1 MAMAQQTR
9 NQATTYSEQ
18 QVEQSPEFHRLVS
31 KNLTGVEY
39 TPFGQEK
46 PIKLDFYQ
54 IKRLVSA
61 RTKSGA
67 VADDDE
73 IWRFMKRCEALRA
86 NPYTNDIYLIGYDS
100 KDGPKFSAVTS
111 ISYMLKRAEV
121 NPNFRGIVS
130 GVIVADASG
139 KLTEREGDFVANGE
153 NLAGAWCKVYRGDRD
168 HPFYNCIRRDVYAK
182 SSPLWQ
188 AMEAHMVVKCCRADV
203 LRTAFPSELSGM
215 YADEEFQM
223 LLHTPKATPNEKK
236 EARQTLAD
244 LMQKPL
250 AATVSEPEQQP
261 EPPAT
266 WNEAEFNAALEAA
279 KTADEVLAVGDK
291 YEPLAGAEAG
301 KVAFACNQKLEA
313 MKGVRDG

>member
-1 MAMAQQTR
+1 MATAQQPR
-9 NQATTYSEQ
+9 NQATTYSEH
-18 QVEQSPEFHRLVS
+18 QVEDSPEFHRLVS

-121 NPNFRGIVS
+121 NPNFRGILS
-130 GVIVADASG
+130 GVIVVDAAG

-153 NLAGAWCKVYRGDRD
+153 TLAGAWCKVYRSDRD

-182 SSPLWQ
+182 NSPLWQ
-188 AMEAHMVVKCCRADV
+188 AMEAHMTVKCCRADV

-215 YADEEFQM
+215 YAEEEFQM
-223 LLHTPKATPNEKK
+223 LLHTPKATPTEKK

-250 AATVSEPEQQP
+250 AATVSSEPEQP
-261 EPPAT
+261 EPPALA
-266 WNEAEFNAALEAA
+266 WDEAA
-279 KTADEVLAVGDK
+279 FSAELKLATTPEAVNAVEAK
-291 YEPLAGAEAG
+291 WEPVAGEEAG
-301 KVAFACNQKLEA
+301 SVAGLCEDKRQAL
-313 MKGVRDG
+313 KGGA